1 MWTAASISEDC
12 NAMERNNYLY
22 FDTIVVG
29 TGAAGYAA
37 ACRIRREGGRSVAM
51 VTEKSTFGTSRNTGS
66 DKQTYYKL
74 GLGGSHADSVRT
86 MAGDL
91 FAGGSVDGDNALCE
105 AALSARC
112 FLNLCELGVPFPVNR
127 YGEYIG
133 YKTDHDPCARAT
145 SAGPLTSKLMTEAL
159 QRWAEELEVP
169 VYEGLTAVEILKK
182 DNAVRGLLCV
192 SRESGELTALECA
205 NLVLAT
211 GGPAGIYAD
220 SVYPASQTG
229 ASGLAIAAGAGLQNL
244 TEWQFGLASVQ
255 PRWNVSGTY
264 MQVLPRFVSVDRE
277 GTEREFLLDY
287 FADPYEALNMVFLK
301 GYQWPFDSRKVAAGS
316 SVIDL
321 LVYRECV
328 MKQRRAYLDYR
339 RNPFGLEQIEFEKL
353 SAEAR
358 RYLENAGACFG
369 IPIERLQTM
378 NQPAI
383 DLYAGKGVD
392 LTAEMLQIALCAQHH
407 NGGIGVDMWWQTD
420 VEGLYAVG
428 ECAGTHGVTRPGG
441 SALNAGQVGALRAAQ
456 HISAKKE
463 ALPDPDF
470 AAIAEKKIAEHQAL
484 CNSALSHGDNA
495 DALIK
500 AACRTMSDVGAA
512 IRDPEKIRETI
523 AQIHRQRLTLPE
535 NVGVKSPAEL
545 YKLYRLRDV
554 LLTQETVL
562 RAMEDYSNQIGTTRG
577 SALYTNPTGILPE
590 GLSECFRFCPG
601 GSESAGLVQ
610 QVHMENDQFVFT
622 WRPVRPIPDG
632 EDFFE
637 NIWKQYRIHK
647 NIF

>member
-12 NAMERNNYLY
+12 DTMDKNLF
-22 FDTIVVG
+22 FDTVVVG

-37 ACRIRREGGRSVAM
+37 ACRIRRDGGKRVAM

-86 MAGDL
+86 MTGDL

-127 YGEYIG
+127 YGEYVG
-133 YKTDHDPCARAT
+133 YKTDHDPYARAT

-159 QRWAEELEVP
+159 QRWAEEMNIP
-169 VYEGLTAVEILKK
+169 VYEDLTAVEILKK
-182 DNAVRGLLCV
+182 GNAVAGLLCIR
-192 SRESGELTALECA
+192 RESGEFVAIECA

-220 SVYPASQTG
+220 SVYPVSHTG
-229 ASGLAIAAGAGLQNL
+229 ASGLAIAAGASLQNL
-244 TEWQFGLASVQ
+244 TEWQYGLASVD

-264 MQVLPRFVSVDRE
+264 MQVLPRFVSIDGE
-277 GTEREFLLDY
+277 GVQREFLLDY
-287 FADPYEALNMVFLK
+287 FGDPYAALSMVFLK
-301 GYQWPFDSRKVAAGS
+301 GYQWPFDSRKVMDGS

-321 LVYRECV
+321 LVYQECV
-328 MKQRRAYLDYR
+328 MKQRRVFLDYR
-339 RNPFGLEQIEFEKL
+339 KNPFGLREIEFERL

-358 RYLENAGACFG
+358 QYLENAGACFG
-369 IPIERLQTM
+369 IPLERLKKM

-392 LTAEMLQIALCAQHH
+392 LAEEMLEIALCAQHH
-407 NGGIGVDMWWQTD
+407 NGGIAVDLWWQTD
-420 VEGLYAVG
+420 VQGLYAAG

-456 HISAKKE
+456 HICAKKE
-463 ALPDPDF
+463 AMPDPDF
-470 AAIAEKKIAEHQAL
+470 AELAQRKITEHRAL
-484 CNSALSHGDNA
+484 CKQTLSHDDNV
-495 DALIK
+495 DGLIA
-500 AACRTMSDVGAA
+500 AACRAMSDVGAA
-512 IRDPEKIRETI
+512 IRNPEKIREKL
-523 AQIHRQRLTLPE
+523 AQIRSQRMTLSQTLG
-535 NVGVKSPAEL
+535 VGSAAEL
-545 YKLYRLRDV
+545 YKLYRLQDV
-554 LLTQETVL
+554 LLTQEAVL
-562 RAMEDYSNQIGTTRG
+562 RAMEDYSSEIGTTRG
-577 SALYTNPTGILPE
+577 SALYTNPDGILRE
-590 GLSECFRFCPG
+590 GLDERFRFCLSG
-601 GSESAGLVQ
+601 GESNHLVQ
-610 QVHMENDQFVFT
+610 QIRMEDDQFT
-622 WRPVRPIPDG
+622 IIWRPVRPIPAD

-637 NIWKQYRIHK
+637 NVWRQYRINK
-647 NIF
+647 NIY

>member
-12 NAMERNNYLY
+12 DTMDKNLF
-22 FDTIVVG
+22 FDTVVVG

-37 ACRIRREGGRSVAM
+37 ACRIRRDGGKRVAM
-51 VTEKSTFGTSRNTGS
+51 VTEKATFGTSRNTGS

-127 YGEYIG
+127 YGEYVG
-133 YKTDHDPCARAT
+133 YKTDHDPYARAT

-159 QRWAEELEVP
+159 QSWAEEMNIP
-169 VYEGLTAVEILKK
+169 VYEDLTAIEILKK
-182 DNAVRGLLCV
+182 GNAVAGLLCIR
-192 SRESGELTALECA
+192 RESGEFLAIECA

-220 SVYPASQTG
+220 SVYPVSHTG
-229 ASGLAIAAGAGLQNL
+229 ASGLAIAAGASLQNL
-244 TEWQFGLASVQ
+244 TEWQYGLASVN

-264 MQVLPRFVSVDRE
+264 MQVLPRFVSIDGE
-277 GTEREFLLDY
+277 GVQREFLLDY
-287 FADPYEALNMVFLK
+287 FSDPYEALSMVFLK
-301 GYQWPFDSRKVAAGS
+301 GYQWPFDSRKVMDGS

-321 LVYRECV
+321 LVYQECV
-328 MKQRRAYLDYR
+328 MKQRRVFLDYR
-339 RNPFGLEQIEFEKL
+339 KNPFGLREIEFEKL

-358 RYLENAGACFG
+358 QYLENAGACFG
-369 IPIERLQTM
+369 IPLERLKKM

-392 LTAEMLQIALCAQHH
+392 LAEEMLEIALCAQHH
-407 NGGIGVDMWWQTD
+407 NGGIAVDLWWQTD
-420 VEGLYAVG
+420 VQGLYAAG

-456 HISAKKE
+456 HICAKKE

-470 AAIAEKKIAEHQAL
+470 AELAQRKITEHRTL
-484 CNSALSHGDNA
+484 CKQALSHDDNV
-495 DALIK
+495 DGLIA

-512 IRDPEKIRETI
+512 IRNPEKIRERL
-523 AQIHRQRLTLPE
+523 AQIRSQRMTLSQTLG
-535 NVGVKSPAEL
+535 VGSTAAL
-545 YKLYRLRDV
+545 HKLYRLQDV
-554 LLTQETVL
+554 LLTQEAVL
-562 RAMEDYSNQIGTTRG
+562 RAMEDYSSEIGTTRG
-577 SALYTNPTGILPE
+577 SALYTNPDGILRE
-590 GLSECFRFCPG
+590 GLDERFRFCLSG
-601 GSESAGLVQ
+601 GESNHLVQ
-610 QVHMENDQFVFT
+610 QIRMEDDQFT
-622 WRPVRPIPDG
+622 IIWRPVRPIPED

-637 NIWKQYRIHK
+637 NVWRQYRINK
-647 NIF
+647 NIY

>member
-12 NAMERNNYLY
+12 DTMDKNLF
-22 FDTIVVG
+22 FDTVVVG

-37 ACRIRREGGRSVAM
+37 ACRIGRDGGKRVAM

-127 YGEYIG
+127 YGEYVG
-133 YKTDHDPCARAT
+133 YKTDHDPYARAT

-159 QRWAEELEVP
+159 QRWAEEMNIP
-169 VYEGLTAVEILKK
+169 VYEDLTAIEILKK
-182 DNAVRGLLCV
+182 GNAVAGLLCIR
-192 SRESGELTALECA
+192 RESGEFVPIECA

-220 SVYPASQTG
+220 SVYPVSHTG
-229 ASGLAIAAGAGLQNL
+229 ASGLAIAAGASLQNL
-244 TEWQFGLASVQ
+244 TEWQYGLASVN

-264 MQVLPRFVSVDRE
+264 MQVLPRFVSIDGE
-277 GTEREFLLDY
+277 GMQREFLLDY
-287 FADPYEALNMVFLK
+287 FSDPYEALSMVFLK
-301 GYQWPFDSRKVAAGS
+301 GYQWPFDSRKVMDGS

-321 LVYRECV
+321 LVYQECV
-328 MKQRRAYLDYR
+328 MKQRRVFLDYR
-339 RNPFGLEQIEFEKL
+339 KNPFGLQEIEFEKL

-358 RYLENAGACFG
+358 QYLENAGACFG
-369 IPIERLQTM
+369 IPLERLKKM

-392 LTAEMLQIALCAQHH
+392 LAEEMLEIALCAQHH
-407 NGGIGVDMWWQTD
+407 NGGIAVDLWWQTD
-420 VEGLYAVG
+420 VQGLYAAG

-456 HISAKKE
+456 HICAKKE

-470 AAIAEKKIAEHQAL
+470 AELAQRKITEHRAL
-484 CNSALSHGDNA
+484 CKQALSHDDNV
-495 DALIK
+495 DGLIA
-500 AACRTMSDVGAA
+500 AACRAMSDVGAA
-512 IRDPEKIRETI
+512 IRNPEKIRERL
-523 AQIHRQRLTLPE
+523 AQIRSQRMTLSQTLG
-535 NVGVKSPAEL
+535 VGSAAEL
-545 YKLYRLRDV
+545 YKLYRLQDV
-554 LLTQETVL
+554 LLTQEAVL
-562 RAMEDYSNQIGTTRG
+562 RAMEDYSSEIGTTRG
-577 SALYTNPTGILPE
+577 SALYTNPDGILRE
-590 GLSECFRFCPG
+590 GLDERFRFCLSG
-601 GSESAGLVQ
+601 GESNHLVQ
-610 QVHMENDQFVFT
+610 QIRMEEDQFT
-622 WRPVRPIPDG
+622 IIWRPVRPIPED

-637 NIWKQYRIHK
+637 NVWRQYRINK
-647 NIF
+647 NIY

>member
-12 NAMERNNYLY
+12 DTMDKNLF
-22 FDTIVVG
+22 FDTVVVG

-37 ACRIRREGGRSVAM
+37 ACRIRWDGGKRVAM

-112 FLNLCELGVPFPVNR
+112 FLNLCELGLPFPVNR
-127 YGEYIG
+127 YGEYVG
-133 YKTDHDPCARAT
+133 YKTDHDPYARAT

-159 QRWAEELEVP
+159 QRWAEEMNIP
-169 VYEGLTAVEILKK
+169 VYEDLTAIEILKK
-182 DNAVRGLLCV
+182 GNAVAGLLCIR
-192 SRESGELTALECA
+192 RESGEFVAIECA

-220 SVYPASQTG
+220 SVYPVSHTG
-229 ASGLAIAAGAGLQNL
+229 ASGLAIAAGASLQNL
-244 TEWQFGLASVQ
+244 TEWQYGLASVD

-264 MQVLPRFVSVDRE
+264 MQVLPRFVSIDGKGVQ
-277 GTEREFLLDY
+277 REFLLDY
-287 FADPYEALNMVFLK
+287 FGDPYEALSMVFLK
-301 GYQWPFDSRKVAAGS
+301 GYQWPFDSRKVMDGS

-321 LVYRECV
+321 LVYQECV
-328 MKQRRAYLDYR
+328 MKQRRVFLDYR
-339 RNPFGLEQIEFEKL
+339 KNPFGLQEIEFEKL

-358 RYLENAGACFG
+358 QYLENAGACFG
-369 IPIERLQTM
+369 IPLDRLKKM

-392 LTAEMLQIALCAQHH
+392 LAEEMLEIALCAQHH
-407 NGGIGVDMWWQTD
+407 NGGIAVDLWWQTD
-420 VEGLYAVG
+420 VQGLYAAG

-456 HISAKKE
+456 HICAKKE

-470 AAIAEKKIAEHQAL
+470 AELAQRKITEHRTL
-484 CNSALSHGDNA
+484 CKQALSHDDNV
-495 DALIK
+495 DALIA
-500 AACRTMSDVGAA
+500 AACRAMSDVGAA
-512 IRDPEKIRETI
+512 IRNPEKIREKL
-523 AQIHRQRLTLPE
+523 AQIRSQRMTLSQTLG
-535 NVGVKSPAEL
+535 VGSTAEL
-545 YKLYRLRDV
+545 YKLYRLQDV
-554 LLTQETVL
+554 LLTQEAVL
-562 RAMEDYSNQIGTTRG
+562 RAMEDYSSEIGTTRG
-577 SALYTNPTGILPE
+577 SALYTNPDGILRE
-590 GLSECFRFCPG
+590 GLDERFRFCLSDG
-601 GSESAGLVQ
+601 ESNHLVQ
-610 QVHMENDQFVFT
+610 QIRMEDDQFT
-622 WRPVRPIPDG
+622 IIWRPVRPIPAD

-637 NIWKQYRIHK
+637 NVWRQYRINK
-647 NIF
+647 NIY